1 MRKLRALGRIKTMA
15 KIINGKEISATIRS
29 EIKEATEKL
38 VAESGVR
45 PGLAVII
52 VGEDPASQVYVRNKK
67 RACDEVGFY
76 SESYELP
83 ENTTQ
88 EELNALVDKLNKSEK
103 IHGILCQLP
112 LPKHLDEN
120 EVIMRIDPKKDV
132 DAFHPEN
139 VGKIMIGDYSFLPCT
154 PAGVMALLERS
165 GIDVCGK
172 ECVVVGR
179 SNIVGKPQAMLLLHA
194 NGTVT
199 ICHSRTKNLAEV
211 CRRADILVA
220 AIGKA
225 DFFTGDMVKDGAVV
239 IDVGMNRRADG
250 KLTGDVDFASV
261 EPKASYITPVP
272 GGVGPMTITMLMQN
286 TLTAAK
292 NTVKN

>member
-1 MRKLRALGRIKTMA
+1 MA
-15 KIINGKEISATIRS
+15 KIIDGKAISAQMRA
-29 EIKEATEKL
+29 EIKEQTAQF
-38 VAESGVR
+38 VAKHGIR

-52 VGEDPASQVYVRNKK
+52 VGDNAASQVYVRNKR
-67 RACDEVGFY
+67 RACEEVGFY
-76 SESYELP
+76 SEAYELP
-83 ENTTQ
+83 AATTQ
-88 EELNALVDKLNKSEK
+88 DELNALVDKLNADDN

-112 LPKHLDEN
+112 LPSHLDEN
-120 EVIMRIDPKKDV
+120 QVILRIRPDKDV
-132 DAFHPEN
+132 DAFHPFN

-165 GIDVCGK
+165 GIDVAGK

-179 SNIVGKPQAMLLLHA
+179 SNIVGKPQAMLLLHKH
-194 NGTVT
+194 GTVT
-199 ICHSRTKNLAEV
+199 VCHSRTRNLSEI
-211 CRRADILVA
+211 CRRADVLVA

-225 DFFTGDMVKDGAVV
+225 DFFTADMIKEGAVV

-286 TLTAAK
+286 TLTAARSFLFYVEK
-292 NTVKN
+292 

>member
-1 MRKLRALGRIKTMA
+1 MA
-15 KIINGKEISATIRS
+15 KIIDGKAISAQIRA
-29 EIKEATEKL
+29 EIKEKA
-38 VAESGVR
+38 AEFTAKNGYR

-52 VGEDPASQVYVRNKK
+52 VGSDPASQVYVRNKR

-76 SESYELP
+76 SEAYELP
-83 ENTTQ
+83 EETTQ
-88 EELNALVDKLNKSEK
+88 EELIALVDKLNADKN

-112 LPKHLDEN
+112 LPRHLDEN
-120 EVIMRIDPKKDV
+120 EVILRIDPAKDV
-132 DAFHPEN
+132 DAFHPYN
-139 VGKIMIGDYSFLPCT
+139 VGKIMIGDYDFLPCT

-165 GIDVCGK
+165 GIDISGK

-179 SNIVGKPQAMLLLHA
+179 SNIVGKPQAMLLLHSH
-194 NGTVT
+194 GTVT
-199 ICHSRTKNLAEV
+199 VCHSRTKNLAEV
-211 CRRADILVA
+211 CKRADILVA

-225 DFFTGDMVKDGAVV
+225 DFFTADMVKEGAVV

-286 TLTAAK
+286 TLTAAEK
-292 NTVKN
+292 LAK